1 MKKLLA
7 LIIALSLALS
17 LAACRG
23 EEKPEVSPE
32 NENIATDIP
41 ASNTDDVS
49 GKPADDEASD
59 AKAETEDAEKEEEFT
74 KLIENSMKFSKK
86 SIQNFINIKL
96 NNKEELTINDF
107 DLSIKEEFIKLILT
121 IIYESDSS
129 SNYKINFL
137 NKSINKNGI
146 SLQEFIIKRRDKHE

>member
-49 GKPADDEASD
+49 GKPTEDETSD
-59 AKAETEDAEKEEEFT
+59 AEAETEDAEK
-74 KLIENSMKFSKK
+74 
-86 SIQNFINIKL
+86 
-96 NNKEELTINDF
+96 
-107 DLSIKEEFIKLILT
+107 
-121 IIYESDSS
+121 
-129 SNYKINFL
+129 
-137 NKSINKNGI
+137 
-146 SLQEFIIKRRDKHE
+146 